1 MMRLLIADRQKLFR
15 QGLVRLLNEV
25 AGFTVAADTQDVAG
39 SIEALGKSRIDIA
52 ILDHALPETGGI
64 SMIRELKARQPNA
77 RALIIALGVRDP
89 HLMQALHAGADGY
102 ITKEN
107 AVDELITALRR
118 LAEGRRYI
126 CPAVAEQQTFDLLT
140 SERGQPDHS
149 RLSRREYEV
158 FRLLVSGMR
167 GSEIAYELALSEKTV
182 STHKAHMLRK
192 LNLRTVAD
200 LVRYA
205 VKYDLVTN

>member
-1 MMRLLIADRQKLFR
+1 MIRLLVADRHKLFR
-15 QGLVRLLNEV
+15 QGLVRLLGEV
-25 AGFTVAADTQDVAG
+25 AGFAIAADTEDAAS
-39 SIEALGKSRIDIA
+39 SIAALDRSRIDIA
-52 ILDHALPETGGI
+52 ILDNALPEAGGI
-64 SMIRELKARQPNA
+64 PMIREVKARQPNA
-77 RALIIALGVRDP
+77 RALIIAFSVRDP

-107 AVDELITALRR
+107 AADELIIALRR
-118 LAEGRRYI
+118 LAEGRRYV

-140 SERGQPDHS
+140 SERGQPGHS
-149 RLSRREYEV
+149 RLSRREYEI

-167 GSEIAYELALSEKTV
+167 GSEIACELSLSEKTV

-192 LNLRTVAD
+192 LNLRSVAD

-205 VKYDLVTN
+205 AKHDLLGN